1 MKFWRFKNIEKLR
14 FEHRYLFFWFSLKR
28 RLKRKALYFVNVRQ
42 LQRVIFFSP
51 SQYFSFINRSSQE
64 RWKRRNSNGSKQ
76 TKNKRTCKLLR
87 ITYLYHLHG
96 FASPEPQKNPLE
108 MCVPVSK
115 TKIALEWWK
124 FASVRCTTLW
134 FVHTRSS
141 CQTIQPRFSLG
152 PEKER
157 DGPVSCRSLRKNPG
171 NRTKNGLVLQEAR
184 GLNSTRS
191 RTLTWKQIGK
201 KNLPNISF
209 SEPHTTRASLFCT

>member
-1 MKFWRFKNIEKLR
+1 MQAT
-14 FEHRYLFFWFSLKR
+14 H
-28 RLKRKALYFVNVRQ
+28 
-42 LQRVIFFSP
+42 
-51 SQYFSFINRSSQE
+51 
-64 RWKRRNSNGSKQ
+64 
-76 TKNKRTCKLLR
+76 LR

-157 DGPVSCRSLRKNPG
+157 DGQVSCRSLRKNPG
-171 NRTKNGLVLQEAR
+171 NRTKNGLVLPR
-184 GLNSTRS
+184 STWTEFYKVS
-191 RTLTWKQIGK
+191 YTYMKANWEK
-201 KNLPNISF
+201 KSSQYFFQWTSHNTCFVVLYLDERIFINYKSP
-209 SEPHTTRASLFCT
+209 LC